1 MFVFWSQSPI
11 FDKESSKILQIE
23 LIIICF
29 KIFIWQAIVDA
40 LRFYGGLF
48 FAAVR
53 WGKNELIV
61 PTPFAE
67 ILTSCHK
74 KFFLYQ
80 HDCTLFS
87 IIMAATFGDQQ

>member
-40 LRFYGGLF
+40 PRFYGGLF
-48 FAAVR
+48 
-53 WGKNELIV
+53 L
-61 PTPFAE
+61 
-67 ILTSCHK
+67 
-74 KFFLYQ
+74 
-80 HDCTLFS
+80 CTQKRLGNIEVNLQYFR
-87 IIMAATFGDQQ
+87 A